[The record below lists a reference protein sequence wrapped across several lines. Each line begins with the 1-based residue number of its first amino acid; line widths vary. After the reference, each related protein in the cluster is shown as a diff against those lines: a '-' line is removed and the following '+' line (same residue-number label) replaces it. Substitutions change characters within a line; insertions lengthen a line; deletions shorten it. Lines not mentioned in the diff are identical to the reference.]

1 MTSSPS
7 IVRTLCS
14 DTMSFNAQGYHL
26 DEDRP
31 ARVFTPRP
39 LTPAHLIIFEE
50 QAAAP
55 LDPTLA
61 NWMETLFQESFA
73 AASSDAAQL
82 NALIIS
88 HAAPYKLPKS
98 LSSVSDVLKAWN
110 EGVKGLPPMR
120 LFVGNKHSTLR
131 TDRSERKRL
140 SDHKRVVMAVE
151 LLGRK
156 HELDSNGEPRP
167 LRVIRAMLE
176 EEAQKK

>member
-1 MTSSPS
+1 MIALKPAYLVFCNCLWIKSSETPEARRPS
-7 IVRTLCS
+7 VTTRLV
-14 DTMSFNAQGYHL
+14 Q
-26 DEDRP
+26 
-31 ARVFTPRP
+31 
-39 LTPAHLIIFEE
+39 
-50 QAAAP
+50 Q
-55 LDPTLA
+55 
-61 NWMETLFQESFA
+61 
-73 AASSDAAQL
+73 
-82 NALIIS
+82 
-88 HAAPYKLPKS
+88 KLPKS